1 VIMVVGFRVLEPGA
15 LALPTAP
22 IPTAGSGITN
32 TEAIGRVLYTKYAY
46 YFEGAGLILLVAM
59 IGAIVLT
66 LRHKEG
72 VKRQSIAA
80 QVARG
85 KTTAIDVVNLPPG
98 GAIVPAGTQRRG
110 WSDGA
115 NWALSLSDGRRDPG
129 YTRHLLRLSQPPEHH
144 SHPDVDCCNDAR
156 RQHQSG
162 RLLLVHGRPRRAGV
176 RALCADGGGRRG
188 RHWSGDR
195 RRLLPQPRFH
205 RGRGH
210 QHDEGLR

>member
-85 KTTAIDVVNLPPG
+85 KNTAIDVVKLPSG
-98 GAIVPAGTQRRG
+98 GAIIPAGTERRG
-110 WSDGA
+110 CGGGA
-115 NWALSLSDGRRDPG
+115 NRALPPSDGRRHPV
-129 YTRHLLRLSQPPEHH
+129 YARHLRYFSQPQERHR
-144 SHPDVDCCNDAR
+144 HPDVGRAHAAR

-162 RLLLVHGRPRRAGV
+162 RLLLVHGRPRRSGV
-176 RALCADGGGRRG
+176 CAVCADGGGRRG
-188 RHWSGDR
+188 RHWFGHR
-195 RRLLPQPRFH
+195 RRLFPQPRF
-205 RGRGH
+205 
-210 QHDEGLR
+210 